1 MALFERGQGCPCG
14 DKQNRGRLWKP
25 QVAKAK
31 AATHSFNMK
40 IKNVFDEIFSMENLS
55 HALADASAGRRY
67 NRDVLLFNF
76 DDWTNLKRLQE
87 EIYSGTYEI
96 EAYYIFCVY
105 EPKKRMIM
113 SIAFRHRVVQW
124 AIYRI
129 INPIFVKG
137 YIKDSYGCIDGRGSV
152 RAMKRLQY
160 WMADVSRGAGDWYY
174 LKLDISK
181 YFYRISHRV
190 LKKILRKKI
199 RDDRLIDLLDRIID
213 CPHTP
218 FGLPP
223 GKSPGEVAP
232 KDMLYDVGMPIGNLL
247 SQVFA
252 NLYLDALDQ
261 YAKRTLRIKYYI
273 RYMDD
278 IIILCDSKDQIRRW
292 KDLIEEFLLSE
303 LELQLNRKTCIR
315 PIGQGVEFVG
325 YRIWKD
331 QTVLRKRTSLK
342 IKRSLKGIMKKYEEG
357 EIDLHGAFQSLA
369 SYLGMMEH
377 CDSDGLETKIL
388 KEFHLQRKST

>member
-1 MALFERGQGCPCG
+1 
-14 DKQNRGRLWKP
+14 
-25 QVAKAK
+25 
-31 AATHSFNMK
+31 MK

-55 HALADASAGRRY
+55 YALEDASAGRRY
-67 NRDVLLFNF
+67 NRDVLIFNF
-76 DDWTNLKRLQE
+76 DDWTNLKELRE
-87 EIYSGTYEI
+87 EIYAGTYSI
-96 EAYYIFCVY
+96 ERYYIFYVY

-152 RAMKRLQY
+152 RAMKRLKY
-160 WMADVSRGAGDWYY
+160 WLEDVSRGTGHWYY

-199 RDDRLIDLLDRIID
+199 TDQRLLDLLDSIID

-223 GKSPGEVAP
+223 GKGPGEVEQSE
-232 KDMLYDVGMPIGNLL
+232 MLYDVGMPIGNLL

-261 YAKRTLRIKYYI
+261 YAKRTLGIKYYI

-278 IIILCDSKDQIRRW
+278 IIILCDSKYQIRRW

-315 PIGQGVEFVG
+315 PIEHGIEFVG
-325 YRIWKD
+325 YRVWAD
-331 QTVLRKRTSLK
+331 RATLRKRTSLQ
-342 IKRSLKGIMKKYEEG
+342 IKRSLKGIAKKYREY
-357 EIDLHGAFQSLA
+357 EIDLPSVTQALA

-377 CDSDGLETKIL
+377 CDSDALEAKIL
-388 KEFHLQRKST
+388 DEFILQRGELAPNEAS